1 MPGDASHKEALKK
14 FVEEKAY
21 TPENLMELAGKLA
34 DIATISTVGDVFI
47 KRECS
52 NKDKIAAIAIARFL
66 GARLKNEIKAKIN
79 AEVTREEVARYAD
92 TDETIASARVKDLVE
107 DGLLERVSR
116 GVFRVKS
123 LSQAE
128 KWIDRLCK
136 KYVIKR

>member
-1 MPGDASHKEALKK
+1 MPGDANRKEALKK

-21 TPENLMELAGKLA
+21 APENLTELAGKLA

-47 KRECS
+47 KRKCS

-79 AEVTREEVARYAD
+79 AEVTREEVARYAS
-92 TDETIASARVKDLVE
+92 TDKIIASARVKDLVE

-128 KWIDRLCK
+128 KWVDRLRK